1 MKLMAKQQI
10 ISWIWEDHFVEHARW
25 MDAMHSRRWWI
36 GSTSGVLA
44 LYPFRG
50 TNPHPGLSVW
60 STCCQKPLSLQIVHL
75 VFPYIPSSTPFC
87 LLRTSVQLGSD
98 QPWVSSLNWVRNKE
112 GHAGSQTPTINNLL
126 PQSSQAT
133 ASYHCVPSSHLQSCP
148 FEKIWPNNVRLP
160 QDNVRFN
167 LLLFNMPRSKVR

>member
-1 MKLMAKQQI
+1 MLDEWMRCIPGADESAAAAGCWPCIRFGEPTLTQGSLCEAPAAKNLCHCKLCTWFFPTFPPLLLSACCEPQFNWGQ
-10 ISWIWEDHFVEHARW
+10 
-25 MDAMHSRRWWI
+25 
-36 GSTSGVLA
+36 TSL
-44 LYPFRG
+44 
-50 TNPHPGLSVW
+50 GL
-60 STCCQKPLSLQIVHL
+60 
-75 VFPYIPSSTPFC
+75 
-87 LLRTSVQLGSD
+87 D
-98 QPWVSSLNWVRNKE
+98 LNWVRNKE

>member
-1 MKLMAKQQI
+1 MLDEWMRCIPGADESAAAAGCWPCIRFGEPTLTQGSLCEAPAAKNLC
-10 ISWIWEDHFVEHARW
+10 HCKV
-25 MDAMHSRRWWI
+25 
-36 GSTSGVLA
+36 
-44 LYPFRG
+44 
-50 TNPHPGLSVW
+50 
-60 STCCQKPLSLQIVHL
+60 VHL

-133 ASYHCVPSSHLQSCP
+133 ASYHCVPSSRLQSCP

>member
-1 MKLMAKQQI
+1 M
-10 ISWIWEDHFVEHARW
+10 
-25 MDAMHSRRWWI
+25 
-36 GSTSGVLA
+36 
-44 LYPFRG
+44 YPFRFG
-50 TNPHPGLSVW
+50 EPTLTQGSLCEAPAAK
-60 STCCQKPLSLQIVHL
+60 KPLSLQIVHL

-133 ASYHCVPSSHLQSCP
+133 ASYHCVPSCRLQSSP
-148 FEKIWPNNVRLP
+148 SEKIWPNNVRLP
-160 QDNVRFN
+160 QDNVGSTYCYLICLDQRFTN
-167 LLLFNMPRSKVR
+167 SLLVIGIHHMEQILCLNACQD

>member
-1 MKLMAKQQI
+1 
-10 ISWIWEDHFVEHARW
+10 
-25 MDAMHSRRWWI
+25 MHSRRWWI
-36 GSTSGVLA
+36 GSSSGVLA

-50 TNPHPGLSVW
+50 TNPHPGLSVGEAPAAKTLCHCKVARLCTW
-60 STCCQKPLSLQIVHL
+60 FSLLLLSACCEPQFNWGQTSLGL
-75 VFPYIPSSTPFC
+75 
-87 LLRTSVQLGSD
+87 D
-98 QPWVSSLNWVRNKE
+98 LNWVRNKE

-133 ASYHCVPSSHLQSCP
+133 ASYHCVPSSRLQSCP